1 MNSTS
6 LAVLTSGL
14 ALLSFSKNR
23 RAQTTPNSNAVES
36 KAIFMLFLYSLLFA
50 FPSFIFPLPFW
61 QSAQR
66 LLRIHLLHNV
76 ESG

>member
-6 LAVLTSGL
+6 LAVL
-14 ALLSFSKNR
+14 SFSKTKAKNR

-66 LLRIHLLHNV
+66 LPRSRLLRNARN
-76 ESG
+76 G